1 MNVTYSIIKNYNQMG
16 NIKKEHLN
24 VKSTT
29 DQLSDKYFS
38 CHYERFFYVKSY
50 LKDKYFELVCKT
62 DQTQMSELIS
72 TLMNI
77 SGFAMTERGKLFPL
91 IEKWNNLSFPVPLEY
106 LKLIGYDREKLDEM
120 YQKDVSAFKRAVKR
134 HYVPDSFIL
143 VFSNGSLRM
152 GLPSSLS
159 EEEAIEYVKNYKTK
173 MSYLRKTIRIKDL
186 KSIHICPDGEYFI
199 TTYPPV
205 LSFRNDLM
213 YVANETSTDQK
224 LWSKDT
230 SMHRN

>member
-1 MNVTYSIIKNYNQMG
+1 
-16 NIKKEHLN
+16 
-24 VKSTT
+24 
-29 DQLSDKYFS
+29 
-38 CHYERFFYVKSY
+38 
-50 LKDKYFELVCKT
+50 
-62 DQTQMSELIS
+62 
-72 TLMNI
+72 
-77 SGFAMTERGKLFPL
+77 
-91 IEKWNNLSFPVPLEY
+91 VPLEY

-173 MSYLRKTIRIKDL
+173 MSYQRKTIRIKDL